1 LNKQDF
7 LQWIADNKG
16 KTVAVIISCIYL
28 LLSFFLGHSGY
39 WIKMLM
45 FLIIPLACIFFSDAM
60 GGYTGM
66 SRLGAG
72 PWITR
77 TTPGCFVAFA
87 GWLLLLFPLVFAVF
101 KAIFK

>member
-1 LNKQDF
+1 LNKQE
-7 LQWIADNKG
+7 LLEWIKDNKG
-16 KTVAVIISCIYL
+16 KTIAILISCFYFIIAL
-28 LLSFFLGHSGY
+28 FVGE
-39 WIKMLM
+39 WIRVVL
-45 FLIIPLACIFFSDAM
+45 FIILPLACIFFSDAM

-77 TTPGCFVAFA
+77 TTPGFFVAFA
-87 GWLLLLFPLVFAVF
+87 GWLLLLFPLVFGVF